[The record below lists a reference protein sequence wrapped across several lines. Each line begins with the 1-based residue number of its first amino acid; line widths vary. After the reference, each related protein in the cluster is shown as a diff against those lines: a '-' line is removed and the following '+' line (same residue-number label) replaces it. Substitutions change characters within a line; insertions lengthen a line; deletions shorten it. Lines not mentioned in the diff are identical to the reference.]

1 MATHRP
7 QDPALAPEF
16 EFEFQVAISVLEA
29 SEDLAVRR
37 RPLPPDTLVRQL
49 RARPFP
55 ARLSVAQI
63 ERGLKQVQRWRDQ
76 ILTRDLLQHR
86 GQLVALGAR
95 LRMQRRQL
103 DEDQFYL
110 DKILRET
117 DALLRNSMAAPGGAA
132 PPAAGW
138 ALP

>member
-7 QDPALAPEF
+7 RDPALAPEF

-37 RPLPPDTLVRQL
+37 RPLTSDTLVRQL

-63 ERGLKQVQRWRDQ
+63 ESGLKQVQRWRDQ

-110 DKILRET
+110 DKMLRET
-117 DALLRNSMAAPGGAA
+117 DALLRNSMAASGGAE
-132 PPAAGW
+132 PPAAGR